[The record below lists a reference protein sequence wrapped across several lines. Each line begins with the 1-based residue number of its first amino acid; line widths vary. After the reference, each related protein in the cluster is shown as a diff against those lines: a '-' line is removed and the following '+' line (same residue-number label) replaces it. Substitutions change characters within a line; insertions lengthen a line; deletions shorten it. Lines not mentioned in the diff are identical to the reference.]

1 MKHREEIVVF
11 WFRRDLRLCDNV
23 GLYHALQSEYKVLP
37 IFIFDK
43 EVLEQF
49 PNPLDKRL
57 IYIHDAVAG
66 IDNQLKSFSTGV
78 MCFHSTVLE
87 VFSELAKEYDIKAIY
102 ANEDYEP
109 KAIKRDQ
116 QVGDYL
122 GTYSIPFYLFKDQ
135 VIFRGGDILKQDG
148 TPYQVYTPYAKKW
161 REQLTNQHLYDYS
174 VKLTSEL
181 FYSINCA
188 IPTLESLG
196 YTHGV
201 SGIIPPYVD
210 LPIISNYD
218 KYRDYPGIDGTSKL
232 GVALRFGT
240 ISVRQCV
247 KIALKENAVW
257 LSELIWREFFSQILY
272 LYPQVENHCFK
283 SKYEAVQYRN
293 NEEEF
298 KAWCN
303 GQTGYPIVDAGMREL
318 NETGFMHNRVRM
330 ITASFLTKHLLID
343 WRWGEVYF
351 AQQLLDYDL
360 ASNNGNWQWVAGC
373 GCDAA
378 PYFRVFNPTEQ
389 VKKFD
394 KDFVYLDKWVPEWRE
409 LDYVQPIVEHKF
421 ARERVLKA
429 FKQALGADID

>member
-1 MKHREEIVVF
+1 MIDREEIVVF
-11 WFRRDLRLCDNV
+11 WFRRDLRLEDNV
-23 GLYHALQSEYKVLP
+23 ALYHALQSQYKVLP

-43 EVLEQF
+43 DVLEQF

-57 IYIHDAVAG
+57 GYIHKAIVN
-66 IDNQLKSFSTGV
+66 IDDQLKSLDRGV
-78 MCFHSTVLE
+78 LCLYDTVLE
-87 VFSELAKEYDIKAIY
+87 AFNKLHDQYIIKAVY

-109 KAIKRDQ
+109 KTIKRDQ
-116 QVGDYL
+116 QVGEYL
-122 GTYSIPFYLFKDQ
+122 GNHSIPLYLYKDQ
-135 VIFRGGDILKQDG
+135 VVFRGGDILKQDG
-148 TPYQVYTPYAKKW
+148 SPYQVYTPYAKRW
-161 REQLTNQHLYDYS
+161 REQLTDQHLFDYTIQL
-174 VKLTSEL
+174 KGEL
-181 FYSINCA
+181 FYSIDYS
-188 IPTLESLG
+188 IPTLESMG
-196 YTHGV
+196 YSNKVTCEV
-201 SGIIPPYVD
+201 SPFID
-210 LPIISNYD
+210 LSIISNYD
-218 KYRDYPGIDGTSKL
+218 KYRDYPGVEGTSKL

-247 KIALKENAVW
+247 KIALAENAVW

-283 SKYEAVQYRN
+283 EKYEAVQYRN

-298 KAWCN
+298 MAWCN
-303 GQTGYPIVDAGMREL
+303 GNTGYPIVDAGMREL

-343 WRWGEVYF
+343 WRWGEAYF

-409 LDYVQPIVEHKF
+409 LSYRAPIVEHKF
-421 ARERVLKA
+421 ARERVLSA
-429 FKQALGADID
+429 FKLALGSVK